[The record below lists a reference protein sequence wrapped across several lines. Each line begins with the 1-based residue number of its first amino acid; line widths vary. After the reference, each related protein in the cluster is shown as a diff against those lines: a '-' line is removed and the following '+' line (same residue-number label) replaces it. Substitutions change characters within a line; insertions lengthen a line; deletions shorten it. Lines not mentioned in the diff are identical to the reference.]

1 MVPRFAIS
9 TWLGHSPPVAQYTI
23 YFQLP
28 QVLLSL
34 DIGIRSSLTHVVMA
48 YVLPLGAGT
57 SSFLTSRFTV
67 EPSEKEAMV
76 SAVLLMITPDG
87 TSKVYRSSSR
97 SAIPITLCF
106 FFTWNKMSD
115 EQADNGV
122 LG

>member
-1 MVPRFAIS
+1 MASRFAITS
-9 TWLGHSPPVAQYTI
+9 SHLHLPPVAQYTI

-34 DIGIRSSLTHVVMA
+34 DMGIRSSLTHVVMA

-76 SAVLLMITPDG
+76 CAVRLMVTADG
-87 TSKVYRSSSR
+87 TS
-97 SAIPITLCF
+97 
-106 FFTWNKMSD
+106 
-115 EQADNGV
+115 
-122 LG
+122 

>member
-9 TWLGHSPPVAQYTI
+9 RWLGHLPPVAQYTI

-57 SSFLTSRFTV
+57 SSFLTSRLTA

-76 SAVLLMITPDG
+76 FAVLPTITPDA
-87 TSKVYRSSSR
+87 TSKGYRPGSR

-106 FFTWNKMSD
+106 FLHRMS
-115 EQADNGV
+115 
-122 LG
+122 